1 MLAQWAKENGIFAL
15 WAAFYLV
22 RFPDP
27 SVQVSR
33 GTRLHFIPLCI
44 GSPYL
49 LYLVFSNKPPWQC
62 FYLSLFCKDVF
73 QQALGGGLPE
83 DAEESAKWAA
93 SPTKRCQTLT
103 IKSNSNS
110 SNWTESNTSGNG
122 PIWSK
127 RSSEEAADTC
137 LHLMTKSMVAFM
149 VCEMQRATRLRLNFN
164 QQFSRLH

>member
-1 MLAQWAKENGIFAL
+1 MMQARIICGSAVSRRKWNICILSHSALMYINLGSPIIFA
-15 WAAFYLV
+15 
-22 RFPDP
+22 
-27 SVQVSR
+27 VS
-33 GTRLHFIPLCI
+33 IPKN
-44 GSPYL
+44 
-49 LYLVFSNKPPWQC
+49 FNKPPWQC

-110 SNWTESNTSGNG
+110 SNWTESNTSGDG
-122 PIWSK
+122 PILSK

-164 QQFSRLH
+164 QQFARLH